1 MRNIQ
6 KLNVFQQG
14 LIWGILLGIVDVIL
28 GLIGTLA
35 HVSVLG
41 ILALII
47 GLVTY
52 LFVGLR
58 ASQGTGK
65 TGTGALVGLF
75 TGLFSAI
82 IGAIGTLVTTFANI
96 DALRQSAQSAADKLQ
111 QSIHA
116 TGNTAI
122 HVTNNTVILGVIFGA
137 IGGLVLALVL
147 GAIVGAIGGAIGKGR
162 ARNRS
167 IPEYSELSAR

>member
-1 MRNIQ
+1 M
-6 KLNVFQQG
+6 NVFQQG
-14 LIWGILLGIVDVIL
+14 LIWGILLGIVDLIL
-28 GLIGTLA
+28 SLIGTFA
-35 HVSVLG
+35 HLSFIG
-41 ILALII
+41 PLALLI

-58 ASQGTGK
+58 AAQGTGR

-82 IGAIGTLVTTFANI
+82 IGAIGTIVTTLANI

-116 TGNTAI
+116 TGNTVI
-122 HVTNNTVILGVIFGA
+122 HVTNNTVILGAIFGA
-137 IGGLVLALVL
+137 IGGLLLALVL
-147 GAIVGAIGGAIGKGR
+147 GMVVGAIGGAIGKGR

-167 IPEYSELSAR
+167 VPEYSEISAR